1 MNNVRTQILPTS
13 QSFAKIKAPHELNLK
28 AITIFLA
35 TGFFLDS
42 DTFFLD
48 EVCLSPGHDHT
59 LDNEGYLL
67 NSKPWF
73 EWYYEP
79 RKISFEDALEEYESL
94 LTSIIA
100 EQMGTNKVLLPLS
113 GGLDSR
119 SQALILKKLGNE
131 VHSYSYSFKNG
142 YPEHKIAQKIASV
155 CGFKFQKFEIPESY
169 LWDCIDEL
177 ALINGCFSEFTHPR
191 QMAVLNDFRQM
202 DGEFSLGHWGDVL
215 FDRGAPDGTQDHDI
229 LPLLKKKML
238 KKDGVELAKTLWEI
252 WELDGNFD
260 DYLESRLAEII
271 AKINIDNSSAKIRA
285 FKTTQWAHR
294 WTSTNLAIFEN
305 AQPIHLPYFDDRMC
319 KFICTI
325 PEAYLADR
333 KLQIAHL
340 KSDPQLSA
348 ITWHDNKPFNLNN
361 YQYNR
366 VPFNLPYRV
375 INKLSREINGLI
387 GKPFIQRNFELQFLG
402 KTNDENLKSYLYE
415 ESFYDLIPKAVIEK
429 FHGNFKTKDYVRY
442 SHSLSMILTLSLWHK
457 HFYNN

>member
-142 YPEHKIAQKIASV
+142 
-155 CGFKFQKFEIPESY
+155 
-169 LWDCIDEL
+169 
-177 ALINGCFSEFTHPR
+177 
-191 QMAVLNDFRQM
+191 
-202 DGEFSLGHWGDVL
+202 
-215 FDRGAPDGTQDHDI
+215 
-229 LPLLKKKML
+229 
-238 KKDGVELAKTLWEI
+238 
-252 WELDGNFD
+252 
-260 DYLESRLAEII
+260 
-271 AKINIDNSSAKIRA
+271 
-285 FKTTQWAHR
+285 
-294 WTSTNLAIFEN
+294 
-305 AQPIHLPYFDDRMC
+305 
-319 KFICTI
+319 
-325 PEAYLADR
+325 
-333 KLQIAHL
+333 
-340 KSDPQLSA
+340 
-348 ITWHDNKPFNLNN
+348 
-361 YQYNR
+361 
-366 VPFNLPYRV
+366 
-375 INKLSREINGLI
+375 
-387 GKPFIQRNFELQFLG
+387 
-402 KTNDENLKSYLYE
+402 
-415 ESFYDLIPKAVIEK
+415 
-429 FHGNFKTKDYVRY
+429 
-442 SHSLSMILTLSLWHK
+442 
-457 HFYNN
+457 